1 MNRIM
6 VGVLLGILFG
16 VIDVLMTV
24 LGNHPERTTGML
36 LQAFS
41 SRFAIGFLGANLSLG
56 VHPVL
61 AGALAG
67 LLISLPDAFALKVY
81 VGVLGT
87 GVLFGALAGWAA
99 NTWATR

>member
-1 MNRIM
+1 
-6 VGVLLGILFG
+6 
-16 VIDVLMTV
+16 
-24 LGNHPERTTGML
+24 
-36 LQAFS
+36 
-41 SRFAIGFLGANLSLG
+41 
-56 VHPVL
+56 L